1 MSNTP
6 PLATAGWK
14 SLDLP
19 AFGGGGHPTDIDKT
33 LADRGKR
40 YGNFMGHSNI
50 TQRIKAAMH
59 GTGNWGRLEDDQ
71 REALDM
77 IAHKI
82 GRILNGDPNYH
93 DSWHDIVGYTKLVAD
108 RLLQT
113 MPVAAAPA
121 PKTETGKLMS
131 SGRVPEWVPLNDMI

>member
-1 MSNTP
+1 MS
-6 PLATAGWK
+6 
-14 SLDLP
+14 
-19 AFGGGGHPTDIDKT
+19 DIDKT

-40 YGNFMGHSNI
+40 YGDFIGHSHI

-59 GTGNWGRLEDDQ
+59 STGNWDRLQDDQ

-108 RLLQT
+108 RLLVAREKRYEELC
-113 MPVAAAPA
+113 PVGPAAS
-121 PKTETGKLMS
+121 KTETGKLMS

>member
-1 MSNTP
+1 MS
-6 PLATAGWK
+6 
-14 SLDLP
+14 
-19 AFGGGGHPTDIDKT
+19 DIDKT

-40 YGNFMGHSNI
+40 YGDFIGHSHI

-59 GTGNWGRLEDDQ
+59 STGNWDRLQDDQ

-108 RLLQT
+108 RLLA
-113 MPVAAAPA
+113 VEKAPEEKYGRPAYETVLDTREKPDGLFCAKAA